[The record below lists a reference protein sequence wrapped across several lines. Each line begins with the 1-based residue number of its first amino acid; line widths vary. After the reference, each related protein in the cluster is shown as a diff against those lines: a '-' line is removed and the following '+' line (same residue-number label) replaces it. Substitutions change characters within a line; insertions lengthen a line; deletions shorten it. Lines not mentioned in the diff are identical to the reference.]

1 MRPGRRI
8 KRAPSVS
15 VNPAGSGANIGVLL
29 LSAATLMFE
38 ITLTRLFSVSQFYH
52 FAFMI
57 VSLALLGFGA
67 SGTWLALWPRW
78 GRLPRRSPRLMLAG
92 LSLGYGVTC
101 LGAYLFINQVPF
113 DSFSIAWDVRQ
124 VVLLFLH
131 YVILAIPFFCSGA
144 VLSLCFTIRQDAA
157 GTTYAYNL
165 IGSAIG
171 CLLALA
177 IPNLLGGVGPVWL
190 SGALGGIA
198 AVAFLWIRRRPALS
212 AFPLPGENTNE
223 VPVSGEGGVP
233 TVSTPG
239 YHGFSLSDS
248 PPPGERARW
257 WLRQVTGFAPRTRN
271 GETVSRWWITL
282 GGLGLATLSVVSAFA
297 GPAVGELRL
306 SPYKGL
312 SYVLQIP
319 EARIVYSAWNGFSR
333 VDLVESPSIRSLPG
347 LSYRFLSSPPPQR
360 GLFVDG
366 DDLSPVLDIPYAGLG
381 GPRGAH
387 LAFADYMPTA
397 VAYQLRPDGRALV
410 LEPRGGLELWIARDQ
425 GIADLTAVA
434 ANPLVGLAADRYAGP
449 APTVIF
455 DDPRSYVR
463 RSGRT
468 YDVVTLALTTPY
480 RSIRSGAYSLGEDYA
495 YTVEAFRDILDVLSP
510 DGVLVVSR
518 WLQNPPSESVRAFA
532 LAVEATSSA
541 DTSSPDAGGDPAA
554 QIVAFRGY
562 AMMTLLVKT
571 QPFSA
576 DELETIRG
584 FLDERAFDLVYAPD
598 VRLEDVNRYNILP
611 SPVYYEVFSALLQS
625 EDRAAWYDAYPFDVR
640 PPTDNHP
647 FFGHFFKWSQA
658 GQVIAELGKTWQP
671 FGGAG
676 YFIVVALLVLSL
688 AAAALLIG
696 LPLLAVRRQAGTSAA
711 ASGRNEGR
719 DVRSS
724 GGSTV
729 RRRGQWLDL
738 AYFALLGLGYLFV
751 EIPVMQRAILLL
763 GHPARAV
770 TTVLFSLLLFSGVG
784 SALSSKLRVGAPW
797 VLGCLV
803 VMTGVV
809 AICLPWAFDALLP
822 LPWGLRLVAS
832 VILLAPLGMLM
843 GLPFPLGLSYL
854 SQVAPDRLAWAWA
867 ANGAASVVASVLAA
881 LMALSVGFAG
891 VLAAGAAVYAVA
903 ALLTTCWSVDR

>member
-8 KRAPSVS
+8 VRAPPVS
-15 VNPAGSGANIGVLL
+15 ANSQSSLNPAGSAANIGILL

-67 SGTWLALWPRW
+67 SGTWLALWPTW
-78 GRLPRRSPRLMLAG
+78 GRRRPHLTLAG
-92 LSLGYGVTC
+92 LALGYGITC
-101 LGAYLFINQVPF
+101 LGAYLFINHVPF

-124 VVLLFLH
+124 VALLFLH
-131 YVILAIPFFCSGA
+131 YVVLAIPFFCSGA
-144 VLSLCFTIRQDAA
+144 VLSLCFAIQPDAA

-177 IPNLLGGVGPVWL
+177 IPNFLGGVGPVWL

-198 AVAFLWIRRRPALS
+198 AVVFAWSAS
-212 AFPLPGENTNE
+212 AFPPVGENTK
-223 VPVSGEGGVP
+223 EG
-233 TVSTPG
+233 
-239 YHGFSLSDS
+239 F
-248 PPPGERARW
+248 PPGSAAAR
-257 WLRQVTGFAPRTRN
+257 
-271 GETVSRWWITL
+271 RWIAFC
-282 GGLGLATLSVVSAFA
+282 GLGLAALSIVCALIA
-297 GPAVGELRL
+297 PAIGELHL

-312 SYVLQIP
+312 SYALQIP
-319 EARIVYSAWNGFSR
+319 EARIAYSAWNGFSR
-333 VDLVESPSIRSLPG
+333 VDLVESPAIRSLPG

-366 DDLSPVLDIPYAGLG
+366 DDLSPVLDIPYAGSG
-381 GPRGAH
+381 EPQGAD
-387 LAFADYMPTA
+387 LAFSDYMPTA

-410 LEPRGGLELWIARDQ
+410 LEPRGGLELWIARGQ

-434 ANPLVGLAADRYAGP
+434 ANPLVGLAADLYAGP
-449 APTVIF
+449 APTVVF

-463 RSGRT
+463 RAGWT

-480 RSIRSGAYSLGEDYA
+480 RPIRSGAYSLGEDYA
-495 YTVEAFRDILDVLSP
+495 YTVEAFRDTLGVLSQ
-510 DGVLVVSR
+510 DGILVVSR
-518 WLQNPPSESVRAFA
+518 WLQTPPSESVRAFA
-532 LAVEATSSA
+532 LAVEATASS
-541 DTSSPDAGGDPAA
+541 DAASAASEGGGGDPAA

-562 AMMTLLVKT
+562 AMMTLLVKS
-571 QPFSA
+571 QPFTT
-576 DELETIRG
+576 DELDAIRG

-598 VRLEDVNRYNILP
+598 IRPDDVNRYNVLP
-611 SPVYYEVFSALLQS
+611 SPIYYEAFSALLRA

-676 YFIVVALLVLSL
+676 YFVIVALLVLSL
-688 AAAALLIG
+688 VAAGLLIG
-696 LPLLAVRRQAGTSAA
+696 LPLLAVRRQAGAQGVAGGQS
-711 ASGRNEGR
+711 EGC
-719 DVRSS
+719 DPRSP

-751 EIPVMQRAILLL
+751 EIPLMQRAILFL

-784 SALSSKLRVGAPW
+784 SALSSKLKVRAPW
-797 VLGCLV
+797 VLGGLV
-803 VMTGVV
+803 VMISVV
-809 AICLPWAFDALLP
+809 AVCLPWAFDALLP
-822 LPWGLRLVAS
+822 LSWSLRLAAS

-843 GLPFPLGLSYL
+843 GLPFPLGLGYL
-854 SQVAPDRLAWAWA
+854 GHVAPDRLPWAWA

-881 LMALSVGFAG
+881 LLALSVGFAG

-903 ALLTTCWSVDR
+903 ALLTIHWSVTLASSFLGVHSAYESP

>member
-1 MRPGRRI
+1 
-8 KRAPSVS
+8 
-15 VNPAGSGANIGVLL
+15 
-29 LSAATLMFE
+29 MFE

-67 SGTWLALWPRW
+67 SGTWLALWPTW
-78 GRLPRRSPRLMLAG
+78 GRRRPHLTLAG
-92 LSLGYGVTC
+92 LALGYSITS
-101 LGAYLFINQVPF
+101 LGAYLFINRLPF
-113 DSFSIAWDVRQ
+113 DSFSIAWDLRQ
-124 VVLLFLH
+124 VALLFLH
-131 YVILAIPFFCSGA
+131 YVVLAIPFFCSGA
-144 VLSLCFTIRQDAA
+144 VLSLCFTNRQDAA
-157 GTTYAYNL
+157 GKTYAYNL
-165 IGSAIG
+165 IGSAVG

-198 AVAFLWIRRRPALS
+198 AVIFVPA
-212 AFPLPGENTNE
+212 ARG
-223 VPVSGEGGVP
+223 SGDV
-233 TVSTPG
+233 
-239 YHGFSLSDS
+239 
-248 PPPGERARW
+248 RAR
-257 WLRQVTGFAPRTRN
+257 PRR
-271 GETVSRWWITL
+271 WITL
-282 GGLGLATLSVVSAFA
+282 SGLGLAALCVVRAVA
-297 GPAVGELRL
+297 GPADGGLRL

-312 SYVLQIP
+312 SYALQIP

-333 VDLVESPSIRSLPG
+333 VDLVESRAIRSLPG

-366 DDLSPVLDIPYAGLG
+366 DDLSPVLDIPYTGSG
-381 GPRGAH
+381 GPQDAD

-410 LEPRGGLELWIARDQ
+410 LEPRGGLELWIARGQD
-425 GIADLTAVA
+425 IADLTAVA
-434 ANPLVGLAADRYAGP
+434 ANPLVGMAADLYAGP
-449 APTVIF
+449 APTVVF

-463 RSGRT
+463 RSGRS
-468 YDVVTLALTTPY
+468 YDVVTLALTAPY
-480 RSIRSGAYSLGEDYA
+480 RPIRSGAYSLGEDYA
-495 YTVEAFRDILDVLSP
+495 YTVEAFRDTLGVLSQ
-510 DGVLVVSR
+510 DGILVVSR
-518 WLQNPPSESVRAFA
+518 WLQTPPSESVRAFA
-532 LAVEATSSA
+532 LVVEATASA
-541 DTSSPDAGGDPAA
+541 DRGGDPAA

-571 QPFSA
+571 QPFST
-576 DELETIRG
+576 DELDAIRS
-584 FLDERAFDLVYAPD
+584 FLDERAFDLVYAPGI
-598 VRLEDVNRYNILP
+598 RPEDVNRYNVLP
-611 SPVYYEVFSALLQS
+611 SPVYYEVFSALLRS
-625 EDRAAWYDAYPFDVR
+625 DDRAGWYDAYTFDVR

-676 YFIVVALLVLSL
+676 YFVVVALLALSL

-696 LPLLAVRRQAGTSAA
+696 LPLLAVRRQAGPPAVA
-711 ASGRNEGR
+711 GGQDEGR
-719 DVRSS
+719 DPRSP

-738 AYFALLGLGYLFV
+738 AYFVLLGLGYLFV
-751 EIPVMQRAILLL
+751 EIPLMQRAILFL

-784 SALSSKLRVGAPW
+784 SALSSKLKVRAPW
-797 VLGCLV
+797 VLGGLV
-803 VMTGVV
+803 VMIGVV
-809 AICLPWAFDALLP
+809 AAGLPWAFGALLP
-822 LPWGLRLVAS
+822 LPWGLRLAAT
-832 VILLAPLGMLM
+832 VILLAPLGVLM

-854 SQVAPDRLAWAWA
+854 SQVAPDRLPWAWA

-881 LMALSVGFAG
+881 LVALSVGFVS

-903 ALLTTCWSVDR
+903 ALLTTRWSADR

>member
-1 MRPGRRI
+1 MRPGRRT
-8 KRAPSVS
+8 AALQCGLV
-15 VNPAGSGANIGVLL
+15 AANIGVLL

-67 SGTWLALWPRW
+67 SGTWLALWPTW
-78 GRLPRRSPRLMLAG
+78 GRRRPHLTLAG
-92 LSLGYGVTC
+92 LALGYGITC
-101 LGAYLFINQVPF
+101 LGAYLFINRLPF
-113 DSFSIAWDVRQ
+113 DSFSIAWDLRQ
-124 VVLLFLH
+124 VALLFLH
-131 YVILAIPFFCSGA
+131 YVVLAIPFFCSGA

-157 GTTYAYNL
+157 GKTYAYNL
-165 IGSAIG
+165 IGSAVG

-198 AVAFLWIRRRPALS
+198 AVVFVRPAQG
-212 AFPLPGENTNE
+212 PGH
-223 VPVSGEGGVP
+223 V
-233 TVSTPG
+233 
-239 YHGFSLSDS
+239 
-248 PPPGERARW
+248 RA
-257 WLRQVTGFAPRTRN
+257 GPRR
-271 GETVSRWWITL
+271 WITL
-282 GGLGLATLSVVSAFA
+282 GGLGLAILSVVRAVA
-297 GPAVGELRL
+297 GPADGGLRL

-312 SYVLQIP
+312 SYALQIP
-319 EARIVYSAWNGFSR
+319 EARVVYSAWNGFSR
-333 VDLVESPSIRSLPG
+333 VDLVESPAIRSLPG

-381 GPRGAH
+381 GPQNAD
-387 LAFADYMPTA
+387 LAFADYMPSS
-397 VAYQLRPDGRALV
+397 VAYQLRSDGRALV
-410 LEPRGGLELWIARDQ
+410 LEPRGGLELWIARGQ

-434 ANPLVGLAADRYAGP
+434 ANPLVGLAADLYAGS
-449 APTVIF
+449 APTVVF

-468 YDVVTLALTTPY
+468 YDVVTLALTAPY
-480 RSIRSGAYSLGEDYA
+480 RPIRSGAYSLGEDYA
-495 YTVEAFRDILDVLSP
+495 YTVEAFRDTLGVLSQ
-510 DGVLVVSR
+510 DGILVVSR
-518 WLQNPPSESVRAFA
+518 WLQTPPSESVRAFA
-532 LAVEATSSA
+532 LAVAATEATASA
-541 DTSSPDAGGDPAA
+541 DGGGDPAA

-562 AMMTLLVKT
+562 AMMTLLVKS
-571 QPFSA
+571 QPFSM
-576 DELETIRG
+576 DELDAIRG
-584 FLDERAFDLVYAPD
+584 FLDERAFDLVYAPGIQP
-598 VRLEDVNRYNILP
+598 EDVNRYNVLP
-611 SPVYYEVFSALLQS
+611 SPVYFEVFSALLAS
-625 EDRAAWYDAYPFDVR
+625 DDRAAWYDAYPFDVK

-676 YFIVVALLVLSL
+676 YFVVVALLALSL
-688 AAAALLIG
+688 GAAALLIG
-696 LPLLAVRRQAGTSAA
+696 LPLLAVGRQGGAPAVA
-711 ASGRNEGR
+711 DGRSEAR
-719 DVRSS
+719 DPQTP

-738 AYFALLGLGYLFV
+738 AYFVLLGLGYLFV
-751 EIPVMQRAILLL
+751 EIPLMQRAILFL

-784 SALSSKLRVGAPW
+784 SALSSKLKVKAPW
-797 VLGCLV
+797 VLGGLV
-803 VMTGVV
+803 VMIGVV
-809 AICLPWAFDALLP
+809 AAGLPWTFDALLP
-822 LPWGLRLVAS
+822 LPWGLRLAVTA
-832 VILLAPLGMLM
+832 ILLAPLGMLM

-881 LMALSVGFAG
+881 LVALSVGFVG

-903 ALLTTCWSVDR
+903 ALLTIRWSADR

>member
-1 MRPGRRI
+1 MRPGRRAA
-8 KRAPSVS
+8 APQCGL
-15 VNPAGSGANIGVLL
+15 AAANIGVLL

-67 SGTWLALWPRW
+67 SGTWLALWPTW
-78 GRLPRRSPRLMLAG
+78 GRLPRSSPRLTPAG
-92 LSLGYGVTC
+92 LALGYGVTC
-101 LGAYLFINQVPF
+101 LGAYFFINQVPF
-113 DSFSIAWDVRQ
+113 DSFSIAWDARQ

-131 YVILAIPFFCSGA
+131 YVVLAIPFFCSGA
-144 VLSLCFTIRQDAA
+144 VLSLCFTIRRDAA

-165 IGSAIG
+165 IGSAAG

-198 AVAFLWIRRRPALS
+198 AVVFARPAQ
-212 AFPLPGENTNE
+212 G
-223 VPVSGEGGVP
+223 SGDVR
-233 TVSTPG
+233 V
-239 YHGFSLSDS
+239 
-248 PPPGERARW
+248 W
-257 WLRQVTGFAPRTRN
+257 
-271 GETVSRWWITL
+271 SRRGITL
-282 GGLGLATLSVVSAFA
+282 GGLGLATLSVVSAF
-297 GPAVGELRL
+297 GVPAAGELRL

-312 SYVLQIP
+312 SYALQIP

-333 VDLVESPSIRSLPG
+333 VDLVESPAIRSLPG
-347 LSYRFLSSPPPQR
+347 LSYRFLSNPPPQR

-366 DDLSPVLDIPYAGLG
+366 DDLSPVLDIPNAGPG
-381 GPRGAH
+381 EPQGAD
-387 LAFADYMPTA
+387 LAFAEYMPTA
-397 VAYQLRPDGRALV
+397 VAYQLRPDGRTLV
-410 LEPRGGLELWIARDQ
+410 LEPRGGLELWIARGQ
-425 GIADLTAVA
+425 GIVDLTAVA
-434 ANPLVGLAADRYAGP
+434 ANPLVGLAADRYADAG
-449 APTVIF
+449 PTVIL

-480 RSIRSGAYSLGEDYA
+480 RPIRSGAYSLGEDYA
-495 YTVEAFRDILDVLSP
+495 YTVEAFRDTLGVLSP
-510 DGVLVVSR
+510 DGILVVSR
-518 WLQNPPSESVRAFA
+518 WLQTPPSESVRAFA
-532 LAVEATSSA
+532 LAVEATASV
-541 DTSSPDAGGDPAA
+541 DGGGDPVA

-562 AMMTLLVKT
+562 AMMTLLVKR
-571 QPFSA
+571 QPFST
-576 DELETIRG
+576 DELGVIRS
-584 FLDERAFDLVYAPD
+584 FLDDRAFDLVYAPD
-598 VRLEDVNRYNILP
+598 IRLEDVNRYNVLP
-611 SPVYYEVFSALLQS
+611 SPVYYEAFLALLRS

-676 YFIVVALLVLSL
+676 YFVVVALLVLSL
-688 AAAALLIG
+688 VAAGLLIG
-696 LPLLAVRRQAGTSAA
+696 LPLLAVRRQARAPGVAGGWS
-711 ASGRNEGR
+711 EGR
-719 DVRSS
+719 DPRRPS
-724 GGSTV
+724 GSTV
-729 RRRGQWLDL
+729 CRRGQWLDL

-751 EIPVMQRAILLL
+751 EIPLMQRAILFL

-784 SALSSKLRVGAPW
+784 SALSSRLRAGAPW
-797 VLGCLV
+797 VLGGLV
-803 VMTGVV
+803 VLISVV
-809 AICLPWAFDALLP
+809 AVCLPWAFDALLP

-854 SQVAPDRLAWAWA
+854 SQVAPDRLPWAWA
-867 ANGAASVVASVLAA
+867 ANGAASVVASILAA
-881 LMALSVGFAG
+881 LMALSMGFVG
-891 VLAAGAAVYAVA
+891 VLAAGAVVYAVA
-903 ALLTTCWSVDR
+903 ALLTTRWSVDG